1 MANGH
6 YILAIAPFSNLKYS
20 FKGMVKETHFMIEV
34 RRTYFI
40 NGGLVIIDES
50 AL

>member
-1 MANGH
+1 
-6 YILAIAPFSNLKYS
+6 
-20 FKGMVKETHFMIEV
+20 MVKETHFMIED
-34 RRTYFI
+34 RKTYFI